1 MVYLLSRSIWSKN
14 EAITFYSSMLLTKDG
29 LLEQEKEQILVWI
42 NEIKSGNTGTG
53 LFFLHFLH
61 IAIICLL
68 VGWLID

>member
-1 MVYLLSRSIWSKN
+1 
-14 EAITFYSSMLLTKDG
+14 MLLTKDG

-61 IAIICLL
+61 IAIIYLFDCSFVLLFVYLFICLF
-68 VGWLID
+68 VGRLTN